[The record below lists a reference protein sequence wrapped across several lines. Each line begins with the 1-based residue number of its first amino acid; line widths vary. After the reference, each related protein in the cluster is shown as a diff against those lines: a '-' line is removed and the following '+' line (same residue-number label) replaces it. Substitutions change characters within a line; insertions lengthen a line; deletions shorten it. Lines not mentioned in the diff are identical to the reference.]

1 MARGQRAA
9 SRGSWVTSRMVWPRW
24 FSSPKSRMISSPVAL
39 SRLPVGSSA
48 SSRDG
53 FPTSARAMATRCRW
67 PPESSLGLW
76 CMRFPSPTD
85 SSAFTACSFRSLR
98 GRPRYTS
105 GSSTLASAV
114 ERESSWKVWKTKP
127 ISVLRRSASWSSLI
141 VLDVVAV
148 DPVRAARGG
157 VERTDEVHERG
168 LARARL
174 PHHRHPLAAADVEG
188 DAVEGAHL
196 LLADLVE
203 AGQVLDGDEGS
214 LGHDP
219 LASFLVLASPET
231 LGADFSFSFSGFSV
245 FTAFP
250 SASSRESSL

>member
-141 VLDVVAV
+141 FSTSLPLIRYEPLVGVSSAPMRFMSV
-148 DPVRAARGG
+148 DLPEPDCPTTATHSPR
-157 VERTDEVHERG
+157 RTSKETPS
-168 LARARL
+168 RART
-174 PHHRHPLAAADVEG
+174 
-188 DAVEGAHL
+188 
-196 LLADLVE
+196 
-203 AGQVLDGDEGS
+203 S
-214 LGHDP
+214 
-219 LASFLVLASPET
+219 SSPT
-231 LGADFSFSFSGFSV
+231 L
-245 FTAFP
+245 
-250 SASSRESSL
+250 